1 NYRNT
6 EMPSKQLSDE
16 DNAKVETIPL
26 PTRLSFKQDENKI
39 NIVVSK
45 WTLKK

>member
-1 NYRNT
+1 
-6 EMPSKQLSDE
+6 
-16 DNAKVETIPL
+16 IPL
-26 PTRLSFKQDENKI
+26 PTRLSFNQDENKI